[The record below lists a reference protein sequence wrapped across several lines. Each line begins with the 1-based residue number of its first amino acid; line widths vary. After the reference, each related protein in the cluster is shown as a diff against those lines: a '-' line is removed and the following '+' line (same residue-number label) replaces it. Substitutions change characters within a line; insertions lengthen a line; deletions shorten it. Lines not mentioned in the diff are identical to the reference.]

1 MNFKN
6 LVQKATGTAAKVTVT
21 LVMMTIVALR
31 EQIKVT
37 PKDKEDG
44 SVEFKIMLGIL
55 PLKVLPTANGKT
67 NKFTLLQED
76 LVPTKESAIE
86 AAMKAVMDEAKTGAF
101 DEELKAAQ
109 KVLAETAVK
118 TKATR
123 EAKKAAKAADTVK
136 ESTGDLPEGL

>member
-1 MNFKN
+1 MNFEN
-6 LVQKATGTAAKVTVT
+6 LVQKATGAAAKVTVT

-44 SVEFKIMLGIL
+44 SVEFKITLGIL
-55 PLKVLPTANGKT
+55 PLKVLPTKDGKV
-67 NKFTLLQED
+67 NKFTLLPTD
-76 LVPTKESAIE
+76 LVPTKEVAIE
-86 AAMKAVMDEAKTGAF
+86 AATKAVMDQAKTGAF

-123 EAKKAAKAADTVK
+123 EAKKAAKAADTVP
-136 ESTGDLPEGL
+136 EATGTLPEGL